1 MSSAASALARGR
13 RLDSDPPSD
22 IDIDALRLFREAQ
35 TQGATTGALLL
46 RGVRAL
52 CQALPHLDEE
62 ARAFALSR
70 TTDEEAVAVVLAALP
85 APVDPLQRA
94 RMRGYERVR
103 QLAQAEGGCLTAQE
117 VADLLNVTRQ
127 GVDWKR
133 KSRHLLAASL
143 PGRRGW
149 MYPAWQLAGGAPL
162 VGMDLLLTRLE
173 EAGVDG
179 WAAVHFFLAPMEGT
193 QVRPLDALR
202 LGDIGPVLRVAS
214 LMRDQ
219 GPL

>member
-1 MSSAASALARGR
+1 MSSAASATPR
-13 RLDSDPPSD
+13 RRPDPGTLSD
-22 IDIDALRLFREAQ
+22 IDIEALRLFREAQ
-35 TQGATTGALLL
+35 GPGAAAGALLL
-46 RGVRAL
+46 RGLRAL
-52 CQALPHLDEE
+52 CQALPHMDDE

-70 TTDEEAVAVVLAALP
+70 PSDEEAVAIVLAALP
-85 APVDPLQRA
+85 SPADPLQRA

-103 QLAQAEGGCLTAQE
+103 QLSQAEGGCLTAQE
-117 VADLLNVTRQ
+117 VAELLNVTRQ

-173 EAGVDG
+173 EAGVEG

-214 LMRDQ
+214 LMREQ